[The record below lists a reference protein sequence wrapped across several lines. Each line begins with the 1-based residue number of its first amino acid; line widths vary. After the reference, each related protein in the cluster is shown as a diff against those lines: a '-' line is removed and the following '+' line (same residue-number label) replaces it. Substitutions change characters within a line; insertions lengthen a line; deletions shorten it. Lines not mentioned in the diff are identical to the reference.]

1 MSLIFKGIYLGGSG
15 GGSANLTT
23 LDVTPMT
30 NYQSISPEEGYD
42 GFSLVNVS
50 AVNSSI
56 DPNITA
62 SNIVN
67 GVNILGVV
75 GTASASAPKE
85 VARYVIDENGIASPN
100 DRDLTGCFDDIK
112 GVHADAFRNAFVSMN
127 VSGDVSFPNVNV
139 INEASAFYG
148 AFQYTNINS
157 LSFQNLVIADTGGV
171 NSSIFLQVAA
181 HTNLKSINF
190 DKLETAGASCF
201 ASAFTDT
208 LLEEINFPNLVNIR
222 NSCFSSIYTGFD
234 WQSYSLKSFSA
245 PNIRYI
251 PYGAFSY
258 AFNGVKSL
266 TTFDI
271 NVNAGVDT
279 SSHNAFNKAFGSTG
293 LTNFT
298 LLNVSMIG
306 ENTFY
311 QTFYNSH
318 NLTNVVLK
326 GETPFNISTYGSN
339 SFYGFCQNCSNLSDV
354 TLDVR
359 ETNDTTSTSSRGAF
373 NNAFLNCYNLVN
385 VNMHYLRQ
393 LGYNT
398 LNSTFRNCT
407 NLTYFSFD
415 HLYSTKRSSLT
426 NTFAY
431 SGMQNL
437 YFPSV
442 NNAQVS
448 NFGTGM
454 LSGVN
459 DCIVHF
465 PNSFNRIS
473 TWADVLAG
481 FGGTNTTIL
490 FDLPSVTNSFANFYN
505 ITGNGEMGGYT
516 FAVNASSESA
526 NAWQAMNDISTGWHS
541 AVAEAPHWF
550 EWYCPGSMLIDEID
564 YVISSFVNTISNRVS
579 FINMCVSNDG
589 TNWNEINAYQD
600 SAFIIKIRK
609 PDYYKYYRMYFN
621 SYANDPNNLV
631 TINSMNI
638 YGMYKYTE

>member
-67 GVNILGVV
+67 GCNILGVI
-75 GTASASAPKE
+75 GSAEATTPKE
-85 VARYVIDENGIASPN
+85 VARYVIDDDDIASPN

-112 GVHADAFRNAFVSMN
+112 GVRANAFSNAFAWMN
-127 VSGDVSFPNVNV
+127 ISGDVSFPNINV

-148 AFQYTNINS
+148 AFQHTNINS
-157 LSFQNLVIADTGGV
+157 LSFPNLVTADTGSY
-171 NSSIFLQVAA
+171 SSIFNQVAA
-181 HTNLKSINF
+181 YSNLKSINF

-201 ASAFTDT
+201 LNAFTNT
-208 LLEEINFPNLVNIR
+208 LLEEINFPNLVNAG
-222 NSCFSSIYTGFD
+222 NFCFSSIYTGYD
-234 WQSYSLKSFSA
+234 WQPYSLKSFSA
-245 PNIRYI
+245 PNISYI
-251 PYGAFSY
+251 HSGAFSN

-266 TTFDI
+266 TTFNI
-271 NVNAGVDT
+271 NVNAGVDDF
-279 SSHNAFNKAFGSTG
+279 SSNAFNGAFGSTG

-298 LLNVSMIG
+298 LLNVSMVA
-306 ENTFY
+306 ENTFTR
-311 QTFYNSH
+311 TFYNSH
-318 NLTNVVLK
+318 NLTNVVIK
-326 GETPFNISTYGSN
+326 GKNPFNISIYGSN
-339 SFYGFCQNCSNLSDV
+339 SFYVFCQNCSNLSDV

-359 ETNDTTSTSSRGAF
+359 ETYDTTSTAARGVF
-373 NNAFLNCYNLVN
+373 SNAFFNCYNLVN

-398 LNSTFRNCT
+398 LSNTFRNCT

-415 HLYSTKRSSLT
+415 HLYSTRRTSLT

-442 NNAQVS
+442 NNAQMS

-459 DCIVHF
+459 DCTVHF
-465 PNSFNRIS
+465 PNSFNRVS
-473 TWADVLAG
+473 TWSDVLAG
-481 FGGTNTTIL
+481 FGGTNTTVL

-526 NAWQAMNDISTGWHS
+526 NAWQAMHDMSTGWHS
-541 AVAEAPHWF
+541 AVSEAPHWF

-564 YVISSFVNTISNRVS
+564 YVISSSVNTISNRVS

-638 YGMYKYTE
+638 YGMYKYIEE